1 MHVRTARLLG
11 TTALRAGIAAVSG
24 VPAHARPVESEATAR
39 VGGCVGTA
47 FSGTLEAGKAI
58 CNGNYLVRM
67 QPNGDLVLRV
77 ISTGDACWTSGTAV
91 APGGDTSATFH
102 GGPVGKPFVTIDS
115 VSQGRLKQIV
125 GAHTYLH
132 LGTNAS
138 VNTRGEFW
146 IGYKKIAS
154 C

>member
-1 MHVRTARLLG
+1 MQVRTMKRLG
-11 TTALRAGIAAVSG
+11 ATALLAGVAVASG
-24 VPAHARPVESEATAR
+24 LPAYA
-39 VGGCVGTA
+39 
-47 FSGTLEAGKAI
+47 
-58 CNGNYLVRM
+58 
-67 QPNGDLVLRV
+67 
-77 ISTGDACWTSGTAV
+77 ACWASGTAV

-102 GGPVGKPFVTIDS
+102 GGPVGAPFVTIDS

-132 LGTNAS
+132 LGTNAN

-146 IGYKKIAS
+146 IGYKKIAA

>member
-1 MHVRTARLLG
+1 MQIRTMKRLG
-11 TTALRAGIAAVSG
+11 ATALLAGVAVASGLPAYAQNDSDQAA
-24 VPAHARPVESEATAR
+24 AA

-47 FSGTLEAGKAI
+47 FSGTLAAGKAI

-67 QPNGDLVLRV
+67 QTNGDLVLRV
-77 ISTGDACWTSGTAV
+77 ISTGAACWASGTAV

-102 GGPVGKPFVTIDS
+102 GGPVGAPFVTIDS

-132 LGTNAS
+132 LGTNAN

-146 IGYKKIAS
+146 IGYKKIAA